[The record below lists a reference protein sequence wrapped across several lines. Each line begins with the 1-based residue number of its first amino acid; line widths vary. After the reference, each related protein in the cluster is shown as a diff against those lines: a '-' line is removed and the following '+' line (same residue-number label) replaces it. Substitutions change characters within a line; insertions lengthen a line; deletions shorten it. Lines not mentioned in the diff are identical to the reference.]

1 MCRKSE
7 PCRSDSVPLQYR
19 DYQDVFE
26 QRQEGKL
33 PPSRPWDH
41 AIELKPG
48 APPTLISKT
57 IHLSQ
62 TEQQEVLKFIKEHM
76 ARGTIRPSKSPYAT
90 SFFIK
95 KKNGKLRPVQDY
107 RPVNA
112 WTIKNC
118 YPLPLIPQLI
128 DRLRGCTLFIGMDVE
143 WGYNEVLIKEE
154 DQWKAAFITN
164 EGLFEPTVMFFG
176 LTNSPA
182 TFQTMM
188 NTIFQDLINGGNVTI
203 YMDDI
208 AIHTGCKEEETED
221 EHVARH
227 CLLVRQVLNRLC
239 KNDLHLNPEK
249 CTFKQDHLNF
259 LGVRVAK
266 GVVEMEQAKVDKVKT
281 WT

>member
-1 MCRKSE
+1 
-7 PCRSDSVPLQYR
+7 
-19 DYQDVFE
+19 
-26 QRQEGKL
+26 
-33 PPSRPWDH
+33 
-41 AIELKPG
+41 
-48 APPTLISKT
+48 
-57 IHLSQ
+57 
-62 TEQQEVLKFIKEHM
+62 
-76 ARGTIRPSKSPYAT
+76 
-90 SFFIK
+90 
-95 KKNGKLRPVQDY
+95 
-107 RPVNA
+107 
-112 WTIKNC
+112 
-118 YPLPLIPQLI
+118 
-128 DRLRGCTLFIGMDVE
+128 MDVK

-154 DQWKAAFITN
+154 DRWKAAFITN
-164 EGLFEPTVMFFG
+164 EGLFKPTVMFFS

-239 KNDLHLNPEK
+239 KNDLHLNLEK

-281 WT
+281 WTRPCSECTRSPKVLGVHGLLPTLYQRLLEDSTTPPRPHKAGHTMALGRPPATGL